1 MYKNALERLAEGNR
15 LPVLFIGSGISKR
28 YLYKYPDWNGL
39 LEMAFK
45 KYNSDIFQLHKHKD
59 SLIRQGLS
67 DFEINTKLATII
79 ENDFNAAFFDRKI
92 KLNIG
97 KSRNPNWVR
106 KGISP
111 FKMYLA
117 SYFKKSQLYNRG
129 DLHLELEK
137 FRLLKNKISA
147 IITTNYDLFLETE
160 LFPNDYTVFVRQ
172 SDLFGADT
180 YNIAEIYKIHGS
192 ATDANSIVITE
203 ADYKSF
209 NDSRKL
215 IIAKMLTLFSES
227 PIVFLGYSFTD
238 ENIQSIIV
246 DFLGCLSAKQLE
258 NIRDHF
264 IFISYKKQEPNLVE
278 IHRTVT
284 TQAGDE
290 IPITEISTDNFGR
303 VYDIL
308 NRITP
313 AISPAKVRETKRV
326 IKSIVDA
333 SITSSQG
340 ESVIVGIDDLSQ
352 VDLTSKPLAIAIGY
366 KENILNKFGYGLFE
380 DDLIFEDILYD
391 NKSFDSDS
399 MCIDRFKSLPYTRL
413 LPVFKYVKNA
423 STPLNA
429 GSKLDTYVRMHDSID
444 KIISKKVEKT
454 LTSIPS
460 YDRFENVLSE
470 MANVSN
476 AHKKAGVLL
485 KNIRNFSIDQVRNAC
500 KLIFEFSR
508 EESMKST
515 HFKRC
520 VMYLDLMENYSTKE
534 KSQ

>member
-1 MYKNALERLAEGNR
+1 MHKNALERLVNGNR
-15 LPVLFIGSGISKR
+15 LPVLFVGSGISKR

-39 LEMAFK
+39 LEMAFR
-45 KYNSDIFQLHKHKD
+45 KYSSDIFQFQKHRD
-59 SLIRQGLS
+59 ALIRQGLS
-67 DFEINTKLATII
+67 DFDINIKLATII
-79 ENDFNAAFFDRKI
+79 ENEFNAAFFDRKI

-97 KSRNPNWVR
+97 NSKNPNWVR

-111 FKMYLA
+111 SKMYLS
-117 SYFKKSQLYNRG
+117 SYFKRTTLYNRE
-129 DLHLELEK
+129 DLRLELEQFK
-137 FRLLKNKISA
+137 LLKSKISA
-147 IITTNYDLFLETE
+147 VITTNYDLFLEKE
-160 LFPNDYTVFVRQ
+160 IFPDDFAVFVHQ
-172 SDLFGADT
+172 SELFGADI

-203 ADYKSF
+203 ADYRAF

-246 DFLGCLSAKQLE
+246 DFLSCLSDNQLE

-264 IFISYKKQEPNLVE
+264 IFVSYKKHESDLIE

-284 TQAGDE
+284 TASGND
-290 IPITEISTDNFGR
+290 IPITEISTDNFGL
-303 VYDIL
+303 VYEIL

-333 SITSSQG
+333 SITSAQA

-352 VDLTSKPLAIAIGY
+352 VDLSSKPLAIAIGY

-391 NKSFDSDS
+391 NKNFDSDS
-399 MCIDRFKSLPYTRL
+399 MCIDRFKSIPYTRL

-423 STPLNA
+423 SVSPLV
-429 GSKLDTYVRMHDSID
+429 GSKLDIYVKKHDSID

-454 LTSIPS
+454 LKALPS
-460 YDRFENVLSE
+460 YNSYEDVIAEIAIVPT
-470 MANVSN
+470 VQ
-476 AHKKAGVLL
+476 KKAGLLL
-485 KNIRNFSIDQVRNAC
+485 KNIRNFNLEQIRSAC
-500 KLIFEFSR
+500 KMIFEYNR
-508 EESMKST
+508 EEAMKST

-520 VMYLDLMENYSTKE
+520 VMYLDFYENYFSKE

>member
-1 MYKNALERLAEGNR
+1 MNKNALERLAEGNR
-15 LPVLFIGSGISKR
+15 LPVLFVGSGISKR

-45 KYNSDIFQLHKHKD
+45 KYNSDIFQLQKHREA
-59 SLIRQGLS
+59 LLRQGFS
-67 DFEINTKLATII
+67 TFEINTKLATII
-79 ENDFNAAFFDRKI
+79 ENEFNAAFFDRKI

-97 KSRNPNWVR
+97 NSKNPSWVR

-117 SYFKKSQLYNRG
+117 TYFKKSTLYYRE
-129 DLHLELEK
+129 DLRLELDK
-137 FRLLKNKISA
+137 FRSLKNKISA
-147 IITTNYDLFLETE
+147 VITTNYDLFLEKE
-160 LFPNDYTVFVRQ
+160 IFPDDFSVFVRQ
-172 SDLFGADT
+172 SDLFGADI

-203 ADYKSF
+203 SDYKAF

-227 PIVFLGYSFTD
+227 PIIFLGYSFTD

-246 DFLGCLSAKQLE
+246 DFLGCLSSKQLE

-264 IFISYKKQEPNLVE
+264 IFISYKRHESNLLE
-278 IHRTVT
+278 IHRTIT

-290 IPITEISTDNFGR
+290 IPITEICTDNFGH
-303 VYDIL
+303 VYEIL
-308 NRITP
+308 NRLTP
-313 AISPAKVRETKRV
+313 GISPAKVRETKRV

-333 SITSSQG
+333 SVTSTQG

-391 NKSFDSDS
+391 NKNFDSDS

-413 LPVFKYVKNA
+413 LPVFKYVKKA
-423 STPLNA
+423 STPLIP
-429 GSKLDTYVRMHDSID
+429 GSKLDIYVKAHDSID

-454 LTSIPS
+454 LNSVPS
-460 YDRFENVLSE
+460 YNKFEDVLSE
-470 MANVSN
+470 MENVPN
-476 AHKKAGVLL
+476 VQKKAGLLL
-485 KNIRNFSIDQVRNAC
+485 KNIRSFNIDQIRSAC
-500 KLIFEFSR
+500 KLIFKYNR
-508 EESMKST
+508 DESMKST

-520 VMYLDLMENYSTKE
+520 VMYLDLLENYSTKE

>member
-1 MYKNALERLAEGNR
+1 MSKNALERLADGNR
-15 LPVLFIGSGISKR
+15 LPVLFVGSGISKR

-39 LEMAFK
+39 LEMAFR
-45 KYNSDIFQLHKHKD
+45 KYNSDIFQLRKHKD
-59 SLIRQGLS
+59 SLIRKGLS
-67 DFEINTKLATII
+67 DFEINTRLATII
-79 ENDFNAAFFDRKI
+79 EDEFNAAFFDRKI

-97 KSRNPNWVR
+97 NSKNPNWVR

-117 SYFKKSQLYNRG
+117 SYFKKAVLYKRE
-129 DLHLELEK
+129 DLRLELEK
-137 FRLLKNKISA
+137 FRQLKTKISA
-147 IITTNYDLFLETE
+147 VITTNYDLFLEKE
-160 LFPNDYTVFVRQ
+160 IFPNDYAVFVRQ
-172 SDLFGADT
+172 SDLFGSDV

-227 PIVFLGYSFTD
+227 PIVFMGYSFTD

-246 DFLGCLSAKQLE
+246 DFLSCLSDNQLE
-258 NIRDHF
+258 NIHNHF
-264 IFISYKKQEPNLVE
+264 IFVSYKKHESSLVQ
-278 IHRTVT
+278 IHRTIT
-284 TQAGDE
+284 TASGDD
-290 IPITEISTDNFGR
+290 IPITEICTDNFGL
-303 VYDIL
+303 VYEIL

-313 AISPAKVRETKRV
+313 SISPAKVRETKRV

-333 SITSSQG
+333 SITSAQA

-352 VDLTSKPLAIAIGY
+352 VDLSSKPLAIAIGY

-391 NKSFDSDS
+391 NQNFDSDS

-413 LPVFKYVKNA
+413 LPVFKYIKNA
-423 STPLNA
+423 SMPPII
-429 GSKLDTYVRMHDSID
+429 GSKLDIYVKKHDSID

-454 LTSIPS
+454 LNTVPS
-460 YDRFENVLSE
+460 YSSYEDVMSEIEKVPNVQ
-470 MANVSN
+470 
-476 AHKKAGVLL
+476 KKAGLIL
-485 KNIRNFSIDQVRNAC
+485 KNIHNLDIDQIRNSC
-500 KLIFEFSR
+500 KFIFEYDR
-508 EESMKST
+508 EEAMKST

-520 VMYLDLMENYSTKE
+520 VMYLDLQENCYSKE